1 MDASAPNIVLGA
13 VAPVPNRGT
22 GCGCVHPNL
31 ELGVVAPGPN
41 RETRLRRV
49 RAQHRVGHSRVEA
62 QCRIGC
68 GHVHTQLRVGRGRA
82 RAHSWD
88 GAWTCPR
95 PA

>member
-1 MDASAPNIVLGA
+1 VDASAPNIELGV

-22 GCGCVHPNL
+22 GRGCVHPNL